1 MFALGHWRTL
11 ESGLGMSAL
20 LPRADIAVPS
30 DYQLDVR
37 VVLVP
42 KLDGIREV
50 ELVPCSHKGIGER
63 NGNIV

>member
-1 MFALGHWRTL
+1 
-11 ESGLGMSAL
+11 MSAL
-20 LPRADIAVPS
+20 PPRADIAVPS